1 MLHEVYIATV
11 KNKIVYIG
19 SGKLNRHQHIT
30 SGVSHV
36 YMLNKITFTAP
47 NTIKVMVLHSNL
59 TKERSLELEM
69 TLIEEY
75 QPAFNSIHTKS
86 LNNRYEQQYYYEEL
100 IKEDTKKK

>member
-1 MLHEVYIATV
+1 MLFEVYIATV

-19 SGKLNRHQHIT
+19 SGQAGKRHKHIT

-36 YMLNKITFTAP
+36 YMLNQIHFKAP
-47 NTIKVMVLHSNL
+47 ESIKVLVLHSNL

-75 QPAFNSIHTKS
+75 QPAFNNIGTKS
-86 LNNRYEQQYYYEEL
+86 LNNKYEQQYYYDEL
-100 IKEDTKKK
+100 VKEKKK

>member
-1 MLHEVYIATV
+1 MLYEVYIATI

-19 SGKLNRHQHIT
+19 SGQAGKRHQHIT

-69 TLIEEY
+69 SLIEEY
-75 QPAFNSIHTKS
+75 QPAFNSIGTKS
-86 LNNRYEQQYYYEEL
+86 LNNKYEQQYYYDNEL
-100 IKEDTKKK
+100 LEKKK